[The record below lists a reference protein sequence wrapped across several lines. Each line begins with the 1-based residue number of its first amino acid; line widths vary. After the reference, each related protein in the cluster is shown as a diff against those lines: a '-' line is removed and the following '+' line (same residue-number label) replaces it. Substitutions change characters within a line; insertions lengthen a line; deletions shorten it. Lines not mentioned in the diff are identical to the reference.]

1 MQRLSSTL
9 LNNTLVKGGNL
20 KRNFK
25 IVEVNKNE
33 NTTSLNLQ
41 NFVKAELKDT
51 FITLSAHIKKR
62 RKI

>member
-1 MQRLSSTL
+1 MWRLSSTL
-9 LNNTLVKGGNL
+9 LNNTLVKEGIS
-20 KRNFK
+20 RNFK

>member
-9 LNNTLVKGGNL
+9 LNNTLVKEGIS
-20 KRNFK
+20 RNFK
-25 IVEVNKNE
+25 ILEVNKNE
-33 NTTSLNLQ
+33 NTISLNLQ

-51 FITLSAHIKKR
+51 FITFSAHIKKR